1 MQYVLL
7 VLKSLPQNA
16 LSVIDAEKCSSSP
29 GSKCTQEG
37 RANSELLM
45 LCRFLCAMHP
55 DMRGRWAEAWARQ
68 IMPGGELVTLMFP
81 VDAAKPC
88 DEGPPFPLTPA
99 LYTELLSPH
108 GEGF

>member
-1 MQYVLL
+1 
-7 VLKSLPQNA
+7 
-16 LSVIDAEKCSSSP
+16 
-29 GSKCTQEG
+29 
-37 RANSELLM
+37 M

-55 DMRGRWAEAWARQ
+55 DMRGRWAEAWASQ

-81 VDAAKPC
+81 VDAAKPR
-88 DEGPPFPLTPA
+88 DEGPPFPLTPE